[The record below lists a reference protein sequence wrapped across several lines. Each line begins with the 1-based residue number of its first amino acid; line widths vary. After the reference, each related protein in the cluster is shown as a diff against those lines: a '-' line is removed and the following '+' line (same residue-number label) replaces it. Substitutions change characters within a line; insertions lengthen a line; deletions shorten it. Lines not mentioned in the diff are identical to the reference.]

1 MQFYFLHRK
10 AIETLLLAKLFRFFI
25 DFFHNMVN
33 RCFLCKWRTDK
44 YPQRS
49 FHKFPSN
56 NELRQKWLDILGKS
70 NVDIGRRTSLCNL
83 HFEDDC
89 FRIGLVYGRRV
100 LKKGSLPTLHL
111 IKSETSNPNSLELQH
126 PITNTVQTKDRTSD
140 LHTDSNLVEVPIE
153 ICLPERS
160 PGNSLIKNEKLNSK
174 WMNNTVG
181 WESKPDR
188 LCSTQIDFHSN
199 PNQFTN
205 CPVNEED
212 RHTVVKGIKTEI
224 FSDEEEEISKCTQDL
239 KVKKE
244 GKINEEECHMLE
256 IVIKSEVCDNV
267 IEGNEECKV
276 TEQPEDA
283 VVRVGEKINQKE
295 YQQLPNKEVIIK
307 KEIKEEVNGLSEDY
321 IAKIKDEVDV
331 KEEVLHKEYFT
342 QYTYNCNAANDVFD
356 REEMHKELKKELKR
370 KRNCERQ
377 RAYYHRQKD
386 LKKNEEKKIKK
397 VPKTNAERQREFRQ
411 RKAEK
416 SYGDI
421 AQTTQGIGDVMI
433 EPFNTQNTSNLRHT
447 GSARTAYNTMADQP
461 VEPMDLTDLQLPSRS
476 NLLTEVQDAAVSRPA
491 MPFSELPTIA
501 TPKSKAQ
508 KQREYRQR
516 IAASRTAAQ
525 AIAARKSDAERQR
538 NCRLRR
544 AVNSALV
551 NGSLESTTAS
561 SSRSA
566 VKSNDVQT
574 GTQRQLTDHQPQTLA
589 AEPTQITVQPG
600 ASDQIEVHQAQST

>member
-447 GSARTAYNTMADQP
+447 GSAREIKEKKRKRNQEYQRAWRQRQKDLKKKDSKEEKEAKVEKKRKKHRENQRAYYQRTKRKFFSKENYKN
-461 VEPMDLTDLQLPSRS
+461 VEELSEKTLDDLQ
-476 NLLTEVQDAAVSRPA
+476 
-491 MPFSELPTIA
+491 M
-501 TPKSKAQ
+501 
-508 KQREYRQR
+508 
-516 IAASRTAAQ
+516 
-525 AIAARKSDAERQR
+525 
-538 NCRLRR
+538 
-544 AVNSALV
+544 
-551 NGSLESTTAS
+551 
-561 SSRSA
+561 
-566 VKSNDVQT
+566 
-574 GTQRQLTDHQPQTLA
+574 
-589 AEPTQITVQPG
+589 
-600 ASDQIEVHQAQST
+600 

>member
-356 REEMHKELKKELKR
+356 REEKHKELKR

-377 RAYYHRQKD
+377 RAYYQRQKN
-386 LKKNEEKKIKK
+386 LKKNEEKKRKMKK
-397 VPKTNAERQREFRQ
+397 K
-411 RKAEK
+411 KK
-416 SYGDI
+416 Y
-421 AQTTQGIGDVMI
+421 
-433 EPFNTQNTSNLRHT
+433 
-447 GSARTAYNTMADQP
+447 
-461 VEPMDLTDLQLPSRS
+461 
-476 NLLTEVQDAAVSRPA
+476 
-491 MPFSELPTIA
+491 
-501 TPKSKAQ
+501 Q
-508 KQREYRQR
+508 KQMLNV
-516 IAASRTAAQ
+516 
-525 AIAARKSDAERQR
+525 KG
-538 NCRLRR
+538 NF
-544 AVNSALV
+544 VN
-551 NGSLESTTAS
+551 
-561 SSRSA
+561 
-566 VKSNDVQT
+566 VKQKN
-574 GTQRQLTDHQPQTLA
+574 
-589 AEPTQITVQPG
+589 PTWI
-600 ASDQIEVHQAQST
+600 